1 MKLLVESVSL
11 NLMMFVFIFIF
22 FVRRTFL
29 PPRYPE
35 MFLELFF
42 TCSSPPFYLYFVF
55 NLSSFPHLSSFFFPP
70 LSSFLLFPLFLVS
83 SFPSFLSSTF
93 PLFHVFSLPLLYNFS
108 SLFYIEGFYL
118 KASRGLKASS
128 ICTIDLS
135 FSGLPTM
142 DTTSK
147 RSQSSILFFFT

>member
-29 PPRYPE
+29 PPRHPE

-42 TCSSPPFYLYFVF
+42 TCSSPPF
-55 NLSSFPHLSSFFFPP
+55 LSLSFFLSFFFSP
-70 LSSFLLFPLFLVS
+70 LSSLFLSSSLIVSPFSSLPLFLVS
-83 SFPSFLSSTF
+83 S
-93 PLFHVFSLPLLYNFS
+93 LPLLYNLS

-128 ICTIDLS
+128 ICSIDLS

>member
-29 PPRYPE
+29 SPRHPE

-42 TCSSPPFYLYFVF
+42 TCSSPPFYLYFAL
-55 NLSSFPHLSSFFFPP
+55 NISSFPP
-70 LSSFLLFPLFLVS
+70 LSSLSSSFISFLLSHLF
-83 SFPSFLSSTF
+83 SFFLSSTF
-93 PLFHVFSLPLLYNFS
+93 
-108 SLFYIEGFYL
+108 SLFLSSIIFPPCYYIEGFYL

-128 ICTIDLS
+128 ICSIDLS
-135 FSGLPTM
+135 FSGVPTM